1 MSPKAK
7 GPTYSVQLVRPFWK
21 VLRRYPQM
29 PREALDQLEATPN
42 DERMSVAFG
51 QEMLRGAVALTG
63 EENLGLLAARETE
76 LGSFQVLEYVTA
88 SAPTWRAALET
99 LFRYSHLMNQAADF
113 RLEIVASD
121 GTAPALRGGAA
132 KAHVILHSS
141 VPLQRAGIDYQS
153 AAFHVAVGRWQSGHV
168 AELEAWFAYPE
179 PDDVSEHRATFGDA
193 RLVFGAPWTGFA
205 FDAERLET
213 KLTSNEPAVHSM
225 LRQHADRLL
234 AEFAPAQGLLGEVRA
249 HVLSTLRGRP
259 ASAADTAQKLGMTR
273 RTLTRRLAQEGTSF
287 TIVLDDARHRTA
299 VHYLENTD
307 HSIEDIAFLVGFS
320 EPSPFVR
327 AFRRWTGMA
336 PMAYRKARRA
346 RPA

>member
-1 MSPKAK
+1 MAPKAK

-29 PREALDQLEATPN
+29 PAEALDQLEATPN
-42 DERMSVAFG
+42 DERMSVAYG

-99 LFRYSHLMNQAADF
+99 LFRYSHIMNQAADF
-113 RLEIVASD
+113 KLELVA
-121 GTAPALRGGAA
+121 G
-132 KAHVILHSS
+132 KAHVVLHST
-141 VPLQRAGIDYQS
+141 VPLQRAGIDYQV
-153 AAFHVAVGRWQSGHV
+153 AAFHVAVTRWNLAPV
-168 AELEAWFAYPE
+168 PELEVWFTYPE
-179 PDDVSEHRATFGDA
+179 PENVREHRATFGDA
-193 RLVFGAPWTGFA
+193 KLVFGAPWNGFC
-205 FDAERLET
+205 FDAARLDT
-213 KLTSNEPAVHSM
+213 KLSSNEPAVHSV

-234 AEFAPAQGLLGEVRA
+234 AEFTPSEGLLGEVRS
-249 HVLSTLRGRP
+249 HVLSNMRGRP

-287 TIVLDDARHRTA
+287 TIVLDEARHRTA

-336 PMAYRKARRA
+336 PMAYRKSRRQQA
-346 RPA
+346 H